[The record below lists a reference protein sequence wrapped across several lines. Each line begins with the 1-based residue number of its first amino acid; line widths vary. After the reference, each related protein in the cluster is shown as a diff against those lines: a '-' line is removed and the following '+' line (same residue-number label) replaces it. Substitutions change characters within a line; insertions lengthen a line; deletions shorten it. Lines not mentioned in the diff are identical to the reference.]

1 MHDET
6 FPEQRDPPLGEVE
19 RRLRSLEGPPVPLDL
34 LERCLKTIEYPAKNR
49 SRLMTGRAWSKL
61 RFAAAVAAVLLI
73 GTVGFL
79 VRPRSVSAASFLQAV
94 RSTWTEV
101 PACHRIVT
109 MKGPTFN
116 RTIETWFVRGKGGR
130 SEVRAGDGLV
140 GVVVNNGR
148 WEFRWDVPGHLVAAW
163 STALLGKQSEFEHAG
178 LIQNNEALLQ
188 WAESHK
194 ADIHIEPD
202 TLSGRQV
209 RKVTLRWPGP
219 GSPGSQPQVDTVW
232 FNPDSLLPVRQRSE
246 NWDGGT
252 SDATYDY
259 PAPENV
265 PADLLRFQPPPD
277 VTVEINDPD
286 LGRQVYSEPRA
297 ARNEFTEKPSKGAD
311 Q

>member
-1 MHDET
+1 M
-6 FPEQRDPPLGEVE
+6 
-19 RRLRSLEGPPVPLDL
+19 
-34 LERCLKTIEYPAKNR
+34 
-49 SRLMTGRAWSKL
+49 
-61 RFAAAVAAVLLI
+61 
-73 GTVGFL
+73 VGFL
-79 VRPRSVSAASFLQAV
+79 ARPRTASAAGFLQAV

-101 PACHRIVT
+101 PACHRVVT
-109 MKGPTFN
+109 WKRPEFT
-116 RTIETWFVRGKGGR
+116 RTTETWYVRGKGGR
-130 SEVRAGDGLV
+130 NEVRSAAGLA

-178 LIQNNEALLQ
+178 LIQNNEDLLR
-188 WAESHK
+188 WAETHK

-202 TLSGRQV
+202 TLNGRQV

-219 GSPGSQPQVDTVW
+219 GGPGSQPQFDTVW
-232 FNPDSLLPVRQRSE
+232 FDPDSLLPLRQQSE

-265 PADLLRFQPPPD
+265 PADLLQFLPPPD
-277 VTVEINDPD
+277 VTLEINDSD

-297 ARNEFTEKPSKGAD
+297 RQTDPSDQPKQGAD
-311 Q
+311 R